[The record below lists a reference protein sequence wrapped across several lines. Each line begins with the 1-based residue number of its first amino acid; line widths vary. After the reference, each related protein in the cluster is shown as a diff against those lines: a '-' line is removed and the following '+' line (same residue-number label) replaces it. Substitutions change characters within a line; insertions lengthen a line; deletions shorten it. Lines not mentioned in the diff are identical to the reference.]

1 MFAGFAGF
9 LAGFAAAGAAAMV
22 IAYLLFFGD
31 SPRIDVSRPTVV
43 QHIQQL
49 QRLETVVYNMEKIV
63 SGGQDNKYLPR
74 MLAGDRILLIVHGE
88 VTAGVDL
95 GALDPSQLSI
105 DGKSVAIR
113 LPEATV
119 FSTRLDNARTRVYT
133 RETGLFSS
141 PDPELES
148 DVRRESERQLTP
160 SRARWRDP
168 EGRRRQCA
176 NHLDEPV
183 AGAWFRGGYLPV
195 IARSRSGV
203 QGVAVSTTP
212 VRFHP
217 RQENR

>member
-1 MFAGFAGF
+1 MIEHPGGELPGARTPPVRRSVFAGFTGFVAGV
-9 LAGFAAAGAAAMV
+9 AVAGAMALV
-22 IAYLLFFGD
+22 IAYLLFFRE
-31 SPRIDVSRPTVV
+31 STRIDVSRPTVV

-95 GALDPSQLSI
+95 SALAASALSI

-148 DVRRESERQLTP
+148 DVRREAERQLTQ
-160 SRARWRDP
+160 SALDGGILKSAAANARTTLTSLLQGLGF
-168 EGRRRQCA
+168 EA
-176 NHLDEPV
+176 V
-183 AGAWFRGGYLPV
+183 TFR
-195 IARSRSGV
+195 
-203 QGVAVSTTP
+203 
-212 VRFHP
+212 
-217 RQENR
+217 

>member
-1 MFAGFAGF
+1 MIDRPGGEMTDIRTPAASRSVFAGFAGF
-9 LAGFAAAGAAAMV
+9 IAGMAVAGAAAL
-22 IAYLLFFGD
+22 IIIYLLFFRE
-31 SPRIDVSRPTVV
+31 STRIDVSRPTVV

-95 GALDPSQLSI
+95 GALDASQLSI

-113 LPEATV
+113 LPEAMV

-133 RETGLFSS
+133 RETGLFST

-148 DVRRESERQLTP
+148 DVRREAERQLTQ
-160 SRARWRDP
+160 SALDGGILRAAA
-168 EGRRRQCA
+168 A
-176 NHLDEPV
+176 NARTTLTSLLQGLGFDAV
-183 AGAWFRGGYLPV
+183 AFR
-195 IARSRSGV
+195 
-203 QGVAVSTTP
+203 
-212 VRFHP
+212 
-217 RQENR
+217 